1 MSPAAG
7 STAQG
12 ACCSPWALTGTLLS
26 GPPVPEPDRA
36 WEPFSQPGAGVSLG
50 AVSAAPG
57 PRPRGAPRPRRLP
70 HPAGLWALRYARYCI
85 CRGQVCAAAGQRPRL
100 SLGPGLLATKRSLG
114 LWRQDLAGQVGEL
127 WNGFSGAR
135 GSEGAPPWSLLP
147 WLSLQVAVSQALGP
161 VITIPEPGCSKTSV
175 IFKMLLPTLYPSVLT
190 AGRGAPRAG
199 LVWTSE
205 RMALLYPQIHASPA

>member
-1 MSPAAG
+1 M
-7 STAQG
+7 
-12 ACCSPWALTGTLLS
+12 GTLLAAWS
-26 GPPVPEPDRA
+26 RCVAGRSLSSARTPATRSTTTTSSSSPGRTLGPQV
-36 WEPFSQPGAGVSLG
+36 
-50 AVSAAPG
+50 
-57 PRPRGAPRPRRLP
+57 
-70 HPAGLWALRYARYCI
+70 YCI